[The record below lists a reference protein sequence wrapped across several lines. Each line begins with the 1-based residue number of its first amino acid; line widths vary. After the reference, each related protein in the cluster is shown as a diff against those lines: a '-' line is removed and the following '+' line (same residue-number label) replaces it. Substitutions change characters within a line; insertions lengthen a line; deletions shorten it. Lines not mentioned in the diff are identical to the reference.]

1 MPPGVQPQTSN
12 LKLETF
18 FSPDY
23 ATARERFRA
32 AAQAA
37 GGVLDALAL
46 DEVRGPNGEALTIDI
61 ARIGERAARRVLLHT
76 SGVHGVEAFAGAA
89 VQLAA
94 LADPPAPPAGCALV
108 LVHVLN
114 PYGMAWLRRANE
126 NNVDLNRNLLG
137 PGERWVGA
145 PALYPRIDGLL
156 NPPAPPSSDLFRL
169 RLGMLAL
176 RHGVRA
182 LKQAIAEGQYQYAR
196 GLFYGGNALQPGPAL
211 YLDWL
216 RRNLLQAEYLFA
228 LDLHTGLGRRGG
240 EMLILEPGAGATP
253 SRELSAALNRALI
266 DPTDQGARPYR
277 IRGGMGGAL
286 PHILP
291 PAAIDFV
298 LQEIGTY
305 GPLTV
310 LCALRN
316 ENRWHHHGTGSLEHP
331 AKQAVREALCP
342 ASPDWRR
349 RAVELGLSL
358 LRAAAQFT
366 FGKRS

>member
-1 MPPGVQPQTSN
+1 M
-12 LKLETF
+12 
-18 FSPDY
+18 
-23 ATARERFRA
+23 
-32 AAQAA
+32 
-37 GGVLDALAL
+37 LDALSL
-46 DEVRGPNGEALTIDI
+46 EVHGPRGEALTIDL
-61 ARIGERAARRVLLHT
+61 ACFGARAARRVLLHT
-76 SGVHGVEAFAGAA
+76 SGVHGVEAFAGSA

-126 NNVDLNRNLLG
+126 NNVDLNRNLLR
-137 PGERWVGA
+137 PGERWEGA
-145 PALYPRIDGLL
+145 PALYPRIDALL

-182 LKQAIAEGQYQYAR
+182 LKQAIAEGQYQYPR

-216 RRNLLQAEYLFA
+216 RRNLLEAEYLFA

-240 EMLILEPGAGATP
+240 EMLILESGAGATS

-266 DPTDQGARPYR
+266 DPTDEGARPYR

-286 PHILP
+286 SHVLP
-291 PAAIDFV
+291 QAVIDFV

-358 LRAAAQFT
+358 LRAAARFA
-366 FGKRS
+366 FGK